1 MAARR
6 RTIRG
11 MPGEEKDRLVS
22 RIREMAGSGNTMVE
36 AAAQLEEEFPDYQIS
51 VDTVKNVGARAGNIT
66 FSGQRSRTT
75 VRPATKAEIP
85 ELVVKEGRIHELE
98 EELHLMRAKYHAS
111 LKQDTLG
118 QRLVEAIVPN
128 IAPLATAAPPLL
140 ETKVARKHSPQDVL
154 SLLSCL
160 HNGEVVRPAST
171 MGIGRFDPAIAAAR
185 VQYYVDTVIDL
196 AESHHRGEN
205 FRKLWLVDVG
215 DNASG
220 GIHDELKATN
230 AFPLGEQLV
239 RTAHLL
245 AWATRDLAHHF
256 AEVELI
262 GVVGNHLRFERKPA
276 FKDKA
281 QNNGDWVIYHTVK
294 ALLADQK
301 NVTVTIPEAPWATP
315 NIQGH
320 EFFFTHGDMI
330 KMYFQF
336 PWYDTAR
343 FVTQMAQL
351 LVGRGHPYPRY
362 WGFGQFHQVNMSQ
375 LSYGEWLFTGSAK
388 GPDEYSIGKLRA
400 GTPPAWLFAGVHP
413 RRGVSFRYPVDM
425 EFADPEEQTRYQ
437 AAAQEEFD
445 Q

>member
-1 MAARR
+1 MTKLSIRR
-6 RTIRG
+6 MDDDQRG
-11 MPGEEKDRLVS
+11 QFLK
-22 RIREMAGSGNTMVE
+22 RIKELSDEGASIST
-36 AAAQLEEEFPDYQIS
+36 AAAALDREFSEWAIS
-51 VDTVKNVGARAGNIT
+51 FNTVKHLAYQNGIK
-66 FSGQRSRTT
+66 FSPLRSRSA
-75 VRPATKAEIP
+75 RPAETSEEIS
-85 ELVVKEGRIHELE
+85 ELVVKEGRIQELE
-98 EELHLMRAKYHAS
+98 ETLRQTRTKYSAA

-118 QRLVEAIVPN
+118 QRLAEAIVPN
-128 IAPLATAAPPLL
+128 IGPLAVVTPP
-140 ETKVARKHSPQDVL
+140 VAEPADRIEHSSQDVL

-171 MGIGRFDPAIAAAR
+171 MGIGRFDPSIAAAR

-205 FRKLWLVDVG
+205 FQKLWVVDVG

-230 AFPLGEQLV
+230 AFPLGEQMV

-245 AWATRDLAHHF
+245 AWAVRDLAHHF
-256 AEVELI
+256 VEVEFI
-262 GVVGNHLRFERKPA
+262 GIVGNHLRFEKKPA
-276 FKDKA
+276 FKDKV
-281 QNNGDWVIYHTVK
+281 QNNGDWVIYHMMK
-294 ALLADQK
+294 ALLKDQA

-315 NIQGH
+315 IIQGH

-330 KMYFQF
+330 RMYFQF

-343 FVTQMAQL
+343 FVSQMAQL

-362 WGFGQFHQVNMSQ
+362 WGFGQFHQVNMAQ

-425 EFADPEEQTRYQ
+425 ELADPEEQSRYQ
-437 AAAQEEFD
+437 AVAQEEFEYS
-445 Q
+445 